1 MDSLTRPGTMAGSNA
16 GTVTGARLAGDTA
29 GSGSAERLARARRVV
44 VKIGSAL
51 LVSQETGGLRM
62 KWVEG
67 LAADV
72 ADLRRRG
79 KQVILVSSGSIAL
92 GRRVLGLPA
101 TALSLEQSQAAAA
114 VGQIRLAQ
122 AYETVLAPHGITTAQ
137 ILVTLEDSERRR
149 RYLNSRRTLGTL
161 LELGVVPI
169 VNENDTVATDEIR
182 YGDNDRLAAQVA
194 SMASAD
200 HLLLLS
206 DVDGLYTANPR
217 DDASARR
224 FEVVERITPAIE
236 AMAGGTGSALS
247 KGGMKTKLLAAR
259 VATRAGC
266 AMSISLGAIDRPIR
280 ALEEGANCTWFEPV
294 GDPRAARKRWILGM
308 KPKGRLTIDA
318 GALAALER
326 GKSLL
331 PAGVRAIDGGFLR
344 GDPVE
349 IAGPDGEVVAKAL
362 AGYDSDEARR
372 IMGHRS
378 NRIAE
383 LLGYPGRAAL
393 VHRDDMAL

>member
-1 MDSLTRPGTMAGSNA
+1 MAA
-16 GTVTGARLAGDTA
+16 AKRI
-29 GSGSAERLARARRVV
+29 V

-51 LVSQETGGLRM
+51 LVSDESGGLRM
-62 KWVEG
+62 NWLEG

-72 ADLRRRG
+72 AALRERG
-79 KQVILVSSGSIAL
+79 KDVILVSSGSIAL
-92 GRRVLGLPA
+92 GRRVLALPA
-101 TALSLEQSQAAAA
+101 AALSLEQSQAAAA

-122 AYETVLAPHGITTAQ
+122 AYESVLAPRGIKTAQ
-137 ILVTLEDSERRR
+137 VLVTLEDSERRR
-149 RYLNSRRTLGTL
+149 RYLNTRRTLGTL

-194 SMASAD
+194 SMAGAD

-217 DDASARR
+217 EDAGARR
-224 FEVVERITPAIE
+224 FASVARITPRIE
-236 AMAGGTGSALS
+236 AMAGGAGSALS
-247 KGGMKTKLLAAR
+247 KGGMKTKLLAAK
-259 VATRAGC
+259 VAVRAGC
-266 AMSISLGAIDRPIR
+266 AMSISLGAVERPIR
-280 ALEEGANCTWFEPV
+280 ALEEGAACTWFEAD

-308 KPKGRLTIDA
+308 KPRGRLTIDA
-318 GALAALER
+318 GALDALMR

-331 PAGVRAIDGGFLR
+331 PAGVRGIDGEFLR

-349 IAGPDGEVVAKAL
+349 IAGPDGDVVAKAL
-362 AGYDSDEARR
+362 AGYDSTEARL

-378 NRIAE
+378 HRIAE
-383 LLGYPGRAAL
+383 LLGHPGRAAL